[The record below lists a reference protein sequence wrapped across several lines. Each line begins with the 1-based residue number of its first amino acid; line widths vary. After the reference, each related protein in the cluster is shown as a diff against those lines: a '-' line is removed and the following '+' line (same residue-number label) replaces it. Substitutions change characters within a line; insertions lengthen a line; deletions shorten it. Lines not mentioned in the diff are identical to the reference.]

1 MLEVNRRNASAIKTV
16 SLSSEAKGRL
26 EDLLRR
32 FPVPT
37 PEAVGRHRAGLLRA
51 IVQLDTEVLE
61 AVFGLGVDPHSESA
75 LIIKGSPLGKLPPV
89 TPLDGGRCLKEDYVS
104 ENYLLALGL
113 LLGQPVAFPREKK
126 GELTPNLVPLPEE
139 GYSVSNAGYL
149 VPLDLHSDLVHLGSN
164 TPAFVFLLCLRG
176 DPRGD
181 AKTFHVDA
189 RAALA
194 LLDPADV
201 SVLRTPRFRIELPA
215 SFAADGEE
223 RLSPPM
229 PVVAGPA
236 FAPQLN
242 GEFNSTRPLDERAA
256 RALGALSEAC
266 RQPGVASALDL
277 RDGDCLVL
285 RNRAA
290 LHGRSPYSP
299 QFEGAARRWL
309 QRLYV
314 MADVWQARHA
324 MKGSPFLLDGLFI

>member
-1 MLEVNRRNASAIKTV
+1 MSEVSQQNASALKTV
-16 SLSSEAKGRL
+16 SLSSESKGRL

-32 FPVPT
+32 FPMPT
-37 PEAVGRHRAGLLRA
+37 PEAAGQHRVGLLRA
-51 IVQLDTEVLE
+51 TVQLDTEALE
-61 AVFGLGVDPHSESA
+61 AVFTLSFDPHSESA
-75 LIIKGSPLGKLPPV
+75 LLIKNSPVGELPPG
-89 TPLDGGRCLKEDYVS
+89 TPLDGDRCFKGHDVS
-104 ENYLLALGL
+104 ENYLLALGF

-126 GELTPNLVPLPEE
+126 GELAANLVPLPEQ

-149 VPLDLHSDLVHLGSN
+149 VPLDLHSDLVHLGQN

-176 DPRGD
+176 DPRGE

-215 SFAADGEE
+215 SFAHDGEE
-223 RLSPPM
+223 HLSPPM

-242 GEFNSTRPLDERAA
+242 GELNSTRPLDERAA
-256 RALGALSEAC
+256 RALSALGEAC
-266 RQPGVASALDL
+266 RRPGVTSALDL
-277 RDGDCLVL
+277 RDGDCLIL

-290 LHGRSPYSP
+290 LHGRSAYSP
-299 QFEGAARRWL
+299 QFEGDARRWL

-314 MADVWQARHA
+314 MADAWQARHA
-324 MKGSPFLLDGLFI
+324 MSSRRAATS